1 MKRSIQSALLFFI
14 GGLFV
19 VAAVCWAVEPNVA
32 GRDYT
37 GSQWDAPGP
46 GSGYGVPAT
55 PQTGGYIMQGA
66 PLSGNGYGVQ
76 GSQQPGGYGVTG
88 PGGYGVTGPG
98 GYGVTGPGGYGA
110 PQVPGATQYGGDAEQ
125 EQGLR
130 LMDEG
135 KEVEQG
141 PKLLL
146 KAEPGDGIVSLT
158 WTVTGVRQKA
168 EDIPPR
174 FVVLYG
180 TEPGKYLKAV
190 PVGDAASFRVR
201 ELKNNQIYYFRVQ
214 GLPGA
219 VSGKRQRQALV
230 SEEQKAT
237 PVPVEEMG
245 SVLERAFAR
254 KSLTLL
260 DKIEPKPV
268 DRSLKQFGYDFFR
281 NSIANLPS
289 VENLPVGSDYVIG
302 PGDSLRVDVWGSL
315 QARYD
320 APVDRNGEVTIPR
333 VGAVKVW
340 GLTYGQVR
348 EAIDKAF
355 SRYYKGYELN
365 VTLGSLRTIQVYVVG
380 EVEVPGTYNVS
391 SLATVINALAAAG
404 GPSKNGSLRSI
415 RISRGSKAVQ
425 EIDLYAMFLS
435 GDRSR
440 DIRLENGDTIFVPV
454 IGPVVA
460 VAGEVKRPGIYEIKG
475 KSTLPDLLSMA
486 GGITAAGDTGRIQV
500 ERIEGNSTRV
510 VADYVTDGKSLET
523 ELAKVEV
530 RDHDMVNVFPVREA
544 TREVV
549 TLAGNVARPGAYQ
562 FRKGMRVK
570 DLIPDASVLMPESY
584 LESAEITRL
593 SPTDYRREVMTV
605 NLREA
610 LKGNPTD
617 NVELQEQDTIKIF
630 SRDEMVERPRVS
642 ISGQVVNPGIYDYFP
657 RMTVRDLVTAA
668 GSPKRNAYLESAE
681 LTRVAVGGSSAKASR
696 LEINLGKALT
706 GDPAHNLVLEPE
718 DALIVR
724 GIENWLEATD
734 RFVTLRGEVKFPG
747 TYSIAKGERLS
758 SVIERAGGYT
768 DKAYLKGA
776 KFKRKSVRDEQQKR
790 MDEVISRT
798 EQEILRK
805 QGELAAVAASKEE
818 LEATRTALEGLQKSL
833 NKLRE
838 SRAEGRVVIRLAK
851 LDSFRKSP
859 YDLELMGGDILEVPQ
874 VSSVVNVMGQVYN
887 PTSFVHLPGE
897 DVAHYLKDAGG
908 ATRDGEEDDMY
919 IISADGSVLSRQQTS
934 FGISWSDSQRRW
946 TFGGFL
952 ATALD
957 PGDTLV
963 VPQKL
968 ERIAW
973 MREIKDMTTI
983 LSQVALTA
991 GVVVAAGL

>member
-1 MKRSIQSALLFFI
+1 MKRSIQSAFLLFLGVVLAI
-14 GGLFV
+14 AA
-19 VAAVCWAVEPNVA
+19 VAAAVEPNGA

-37 GSQWDAPGP
+37 GSQWDVSGP
-46 GSGYGVPAT
+46 GGGYGVQTA
-55 PQTGGYIMQGA
+55 PQTGGYMMQGA
-66 PLSGNGYGVQ
+66 PLSGSGYVQ
-76 GSQQPGGYGVTG
+76 GVQQPGGYGVPG
-88 PGGYGVTGPG
+88 AMQPGGYGMTA
-98 GYGVTGPGGYGA
+98 PGGYGA
-110 PQVPGATQYGGDAEQ
+110 PQVPGAIQSQQDTEQ

-146 KAEPGDGIVSLT
+146 KAEPGDGMVSLT
-158 WTVTGVRQKA
+158 WTVTGVRRKA

-180 TEPGKYLKAV
+180 TEPEKYLKAV
-190 PVGDAASFRVR
+190 PVGDATSFRVR

-214 GLPGA
+214 GLPGL
-219 VSGKRQRQALV
+219 GQRQLKALI

-237 PVPVEEMG
+237 PIPVEELG
-245 SVLERAFAR
+245 SSLERAFAR
-254 KSLTLL
+254 KSPTLL
-260 DKIEPKPV
+260 DKIEPTPV
-268 DRSLKQFGYDFFR
+268 DRTLKQFGYDFFR

-289 VENLPVGSDYVIG
+289 VDNLPVGSDYVIG
-302 PGDSLRVDVWGSL
+302 PGDKLRIDVWGSL

-320 APVDRNGEVTIPR
+320 VPVDRNGEVTIPR

-340 GLTYGQVR
+340 GLSYGQAR
-348 EAIDKAF
+348 QAIDKAF
-355 SRYYKGYELN
+355 SRYYRGYELN

-415 RISRGSKAVQ
+415 RISRGGKAVQ
-425 EIDLYAMFLS
+425 EIDLYDMFLS

-440 DIRLENGDTIFVPV
+440 DIRLENGDTAFVPV

-475 KSTLPDLLSMA
+475 KTTLPGLLVMA

-510 VADYVTDGKSLET
+510 VADYVTDGKSPDT

-544 TREVV
+544 MREVV

-570 DLIPDASVLMPESY
+570 DLVPDASVLLPESY

-610 LKGNPTD
+610 LKGNPAD

-642 ISGQVVNPGIYDYFP
+642 INGQVVNPGIYDYFP

-681 LTRVAVGGSSAKASR
+681 LTRVAVGGNSAKASR
-696 LEINLGKALT
+696 LEINLGKALA
-706 GDPAHNLVLEPE
+706 GDPANNLVLEPE

-758 SVIERAGGYT
+758 SVIARAGGFT

-790 MDEVISRT
+790 MDEVITRT

-833 NKLRE
+833 AKLRE
-838 SRAEGRVVIRLAK
+838 SRAEGRVVIRLAQ

-919 IISADGSVLSRQQTS
+919 IISADGSVLSRHQTS
-934 FGISWSDSQRRW
+934 FGINWSDSQRRW

-952 ATALD
+952 ATPLD

>member
-1 MKRSIQSALLFFI
+1 MKRSIQSALLFFL
-14 GGLFV
+14 GGVLA
-19 VAAVCWAVEPNVA
+19 VATVCWAVDPDSASSDN
-32 GRDYT
+32 T
-37 GSQWDAPGP
+37 GSRSGISGP
-46 GSGYGVPAT
+46 G
-55 PQTGGYIMQGA
+55 
-66 PLSGNGYGVQ
+66 
-76 GSQQPGGYGVTG
+76 GGYGLLTT
-88 PGGYGVTGPG
+88 PQAGGYAASGSIQSG
-98 GYGVTGPGGYGA
+98 GYAVSGPTGYGA
-110 PQVPGATQYGGDAEQ
+110 TQAPGAASAPYRGDVEQ

-135 KEVEQG
+135 REVEVG

-146 KAEPGDGIVSLT
+146 KAEPGDGMVSLS

-168 EDIPPR
+168 EDLSPR

-180 TEPGKYLKAV
+180 TEPEKYLRSV
-190 PVGDAASFRVR
+190 QVGDATSFRVR

-219 VSGKRQRQALV
+219 DSGRRQKKGLV
-230 SEEQKAT
+230 SEEAKAT
-237 PVPVEEMG
+237 PVPMEELG
-245 SVLERAFAR
+245 SSLERAFAR
-254 KSLTLL
+254 KSPTLL
-260 DKIEPKPV
+260 EKIEPTPV
-268 DRSLKQFGYDFFR
+268 DRTLKQFGYDFFR
-281 NSIANLPS
+281 NSIANLPTT
-289 VENLPVGSDYVIG
+289 ENLPVGSDYVIG
-302 PGDSLRVDVWGSL
+302 PGDSLRIDVWGSL
-315 QARYD
+315 QARYE
-320 APVDRNGEVTIPR
+320 AAVDRNGEMTIPR

-340 GLTYGQVR
+340 GLTYAQARDAVN
-348 EAIDKAF
+348 KAF
-355 SRYYKGYELN
+355 SRYYRGYELN

-404 GPSKNGSLRSI
+404 GPSKSGSLRSI
-415 RISRGSKAVQ
+415 RISRGGKAVQ
-425 EIDLYAMFLS
+425 EIDLYEMFLS

-440 DIRLENGDTIFVPV
+440 DMRLENGDTLFVPV

-475 KSTLPDLLSMA
+475 KTALPGLLAMA
-486 GGITAAGDTGRIQV
+486 GGITAAGDTGRIQL
-500 ERIEGNSTRV
+500 ERIEGNSTRI
-510 VADYVTDGKSLET
+510 VADYLSGGKSLDA
-523 ELAKVEV
+523 ELAGVEV
-530 RDHDMVNVFPVREA
+530 RDRDMVNVFPVREA
-544 TREVV
+544 MREVV

-570 DLIPDASVLMPESY
+570 DLIPDASLLLPESY
-584 LESAEITRL
+584 MESVEITRL
-593 SPTDYRREVMTV
+593 SPPDYRREVLTV
-605 NLREA
+605 NLREV
-610 LKGNPTD
+610 LKGNPVD

-642 ISGQVVNPGIYDYFP
+642 INGQVVTPGTYDYFP

-681 LTRVAVGGSSAKASR
+681 LTRVSVGGSNAKAVR
-696 LEINLGKALT
+696 LEINLGKALA
-706 GDPAHNLVLEPE
+706 GDAAHNLALEPE

-747 TYSIAKGERLS
+747 IYSIAKGERLS

-776 KFKRKSVRDEQQKR
+776 RFKRKSVREEQQKR
-790 MDEVISRT
+790 MDEVIART

-805 QGELAAVAASKEE
+805 QGELAAVAASREE

-838 SRAEGRVVIRLAK
+838 TRAEGRVVIRLAK
-851 LDSFRKSP
+851 LDAFRKSP

-874 VSSVVNVMGQVYN
+874 VSSVVSVMGQVYN

-908 ATRDGEEDDMY
+908 ATRDGEESDMY
-919 IISADGSVLSRQQTS
+919 IISADGSVLSRQQTT
-934 FGISWSDSQRRW
+934 FGIRWSDSQRRW

-952 ATALD
+952 ATVLD

-983 LSQVALTA
+983 LSQIALTA
-991 GVVVAAGL
+991 GVIVAAGL